1 MQDRFNIENDHLD
14 FSCKDK
20 FSTIGDFNDYVK
32 AVYTVH
38 TRDRFKP
45 RVFLLPKDG
54 VSSHQIRK
62 FIEDIFGKLVTVKV
76 KREGILLIA
85 DIETSYIWKD
95 GWEVMDTT
103 FFDLVIEA
111 FLIRGKLPCNS
122 NKPNKPSKGD

>member
-1 MQDRFNIENDHLD
+1 MQDRFNVENDYLD
-14 FSCKDK
+14 FSCRDK

-54 VSSHQIRK
+54 VNSRQIRK
-62 FIEDIFGKLVTVKV
+62 FIEDIFGRLVSVKV
-76 KREGILLIA
+76 KREGILLKA
-85 DIETSYIWKD
+85 DIETSYTWKD

-103 FFDLVIEA
+103 FFDLVVEA
-111 FLIRGKLPCNS
+111 FLIHGKLTHNS

>member
-1 MQDRFNIENDHLD
+1 MQDRFNVENDYLD
-14 FSCKDK
+14 FSCREK

-45 RVFLLPKDG
+45 RVFLLPKEG

-62 FIEDIFGKLVTVKV
+62 FIEDIFGKLVSVKV
-76 KREGILLIA
+76 KREGVLLIA

-95 GWEVMDTT
+95 GWESTDST
-103 FFDLVIEA
+103 FFDLVVEA
-111 FLIRGKLPCNS
+111 FLIRGKLTLDS
-122 NKPNKPSKGD
+122 DKPNKGD